1 MNIEKLFLDLLSTA
15 LLYYF
20 WHRNFTCIG
29 SGATFLTVR
38 WNEVTWNKVTINR
51 SEIHQ
56 GTEATFKC

>member
-38 WNEVTWNKVTINR
+38 WNEVTLEQ
-51 SEIHQ
+51 SDY
-56 GTEATFKC
+56 GTK